1 MAKPTSAVELRKMSR
16 EALNEKV
23 VELKKELFNLRFQHA
38 TGQLES
44 HGRLREV
51 RKDIARIY
59 TVLQERNLGI
69 VEDPDA
75 AAETTDVEKDEKADA

>member
-1 MAKPTSAVELRKMSR
+1 MAKTTSAVELRTMSR
-16 EALNEKV
+16 EALNGKV

-38 TGQLES
+38 TGQLEA

-75 AAETTDVEKDEKADA
+75 ADTTDVEKDEKADA

>member
-1 MAKPTSAVELRKMSR
+1 MAKTTSAFELRQMSR

-44 HGRLREV
+44 NSRLREV

-69 VEDPDA
+69 VEDPD
-75 AAETTDVEKDEKADA
+75 VEKDEKADA